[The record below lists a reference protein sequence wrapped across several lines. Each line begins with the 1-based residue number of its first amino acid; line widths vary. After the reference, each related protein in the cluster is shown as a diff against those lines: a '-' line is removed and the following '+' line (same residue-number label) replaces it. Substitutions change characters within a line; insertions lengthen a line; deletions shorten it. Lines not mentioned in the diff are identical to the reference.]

1 MGISGWILS
10 IAGICLLSVVIDLIL
25 PDGSMNSHI
34 KRVFSYIIVLAV
46 LMPFANLIKGGFNL
60 EDVFSEVEINIQDD
74 FIYNINQAKLD
85 SWLEEINEAINNKKI
100 VGVTVSISANIFES
114 DMIIDAVYVDLYNA
128 VINAND
134 KNIDIMTEVKSVVI
148 GILNIKE
155 DKIIFYE

>member
-1 MGISGWILS
+1 MSSWILS

-85 SWLEEINEAINNKKI
+85 SWLKEINEAINNKKI

-128 VINAND
+128 VINTND

>member
-1 MGISGWILS
+1 MSSWILS